1 MSEEDYRGFALTNI
15 EELEQQTEENSDL
28 IEQNAENIK
37 ANVDDIATNVADIAT
52 NTADI
57 ATNVADI
64 ADNASEI
71 ALRTHMA
78 TGTYTGNG
86 NNNRE
91 ITGLGFDPTV
101 VLIMQDY
108 LSKIYHYLTIDEY
121 TEWDSSAN
129 DDRFDWLTDR
139 CRLITDGFEI
149 NNNEAN
155 DEFNRNAIVYWY
167 IAWGL

>member
-37 ANVDDIATNVADIAT
+37 ANVD
-52 NTADI
+52 DI